1 MLKILLIKYIIILT
15 SVSFTKVNTQNDFK
29 EVLKFSVENKPV
41 IFYKNVSK
49 DSVLNMKI
57 IYKIIQYNNS
67 TKGCIEKVFFVKEA
81 PKCLKAE
88 IGANYILSQI
98 IDKKPYT
105 IDYPFTWENK
115 NIDLKDLKLDCI
127 EIMNKKVAP
136 IQPCH

>member
-1 MLKILLIKYIIILT
+1 MLKILSIKCIIILNALL
-15 SVSFTKVNTQNDFK
+15 FTKVNTQNDFK
-29 EVLKFSVENKPV
+29 EVLKFSVDNKPV
-41 IFYKNVSK
+41 IFYKNVCK
-49 DSVLNMKI
+49 DSTLNMKI

-67 TKGCIEKVFFVKEA
+67 SKGIVEKTFFVKEA

-115 NIDLKDLKLDCI
+115 NIDLKDLKFDCL
-127 EIMNKKVAP
+127 EIINKKVAP
-136 IQPCH
+136 IEPCY